1 MANVVEKWDF
11 CFQKVQDAA
20 SENSEESTTGFKN
33 VCVCFEKDNSGSS
46 DKDLGNYYN
55 TECLIW
61 IFMVFKR
68 SELFTYDSIISIFIL
83 DENSF
88 VDTILETTEKI
99 LLHAN
104 VFGKTLL
111 KNGEAKKMLI
121 LTSSIKLVKNK
132 VLFYKSVYGHKIK
145 KDYMEAELEETLQ
158 GLFTQVILNNFRISF
173 ESYIYEFHTR
183 LIRNSEPIRVQFESD
198 LSQI

>member
-1 MANVVEKWDF
+1 MWWKNGIFVFKKFKMQQVKIAKNRQQDSKMFAFVLKKITVVLLIKILVIIII
-11 CFQKVQDAA
+11 Q
-20 SENSEESTTGFKN
+20 
-33 VCVCFEKDNSGSS
+33 
-46 DKDLGNYYN
+46 
-55 TECLIW
+55 CLIW
-61 IFMVFKR
+61 IEWFLKGVKF
-68 SELFTYDSIISIFIL
+68 SHTTQLHISIFIL

-121 LTSSIKLVKNK
+121 LTSSVKLVKNK

-145 KDYMEAELEETLQ
+145 KDYMETELEDTIQ
-158 GLFTQVILNNFRISF
+158 GLFTQVILFCFQILF
-173 ESYIYEFHTR
+173 ESHMSTIY
-183 LIRNSEPIRVQFESD
+183 V
-198 LSQI
+198 

>member
-1 MANVVEKWDF
+1 MNIFSAVTASVANVVEKWDF

-55 TECLIW
+55 TVSHMDRADIV
-61 IFMVFKR
+61 VFKR
-68 SELFTYDSIISIFIL
+68 SEIFTYYSIIFIFIL

-145 KDYMEAELEETLQ
+145 KDYMETELEDTIQ
-158 GLFTQVILNNFRISF
+158 GLFTQVILFCFQI
-173 ESYIYEFHTR
+173 
-183 LIRNSEPIRVQFESD
+183 LFESD
-198 LSQI
+198 MCSIHV

>member
-1 MANVVEKWDF
+1 MDRV
-11 CFQKVQDAA
+11 
-20 SENSEESTTGFKN
+20 
-33 VCVCFEKDNSGSS
+33 
-46 DKDLGNYYN
+46 
-55 TECLIW
+55 
-61 IFMVFKR
+61 VFKR
-68 SELFTYDSIISIFIL
+68 SEIFTYYLIISIFIL

-158 GLFTQVILNNFRISF
+158 GLFTQVI
-173 ESYIYEFHTR
+173 
-183 LIRNSEPIRVQFESD
+183 
-198 LSQI
+198 

>member
-1 MANVVEKWDF
+1 MDRV
-11 CFQKVQDAA
+11 
-20 SENSEESTTGFKN
+20 
-33 VCVCFEKDNSGSS
+33 
-46 DKDLGNYYN
+46 
-55 TECLIW
+55 
-61 IFMVFKR
+61 VFKR
-68 SELFTYDSIISIFIL
+68 SEIFTYYSIISIFIL

-158 GLFTQVILNNFRISF
+158 GLFTQVILNNFRILF
-173 ESYIYEFHTR
+173 ESYIYEFHTC
-183 LIRNSEPIRVQFESD
+183 LIRI
-198 LSQI
+198 

>member
-1 MANVVEKWDF
+1 M
-11 CFQKVQDAA
+11 
-20 SENSEESTTGFKN
+20 
-33 VCVCFEKDNSGSS
+33 
-46 DKDLGNYYN
+46 
-55 TECLIW
+55 
-61 IFMVFKR
+61 
-68 SELFTYDSIISIFIL
+68 
-83 DENSF
+83 
-88 VDTILETTEKI
+88 DTVLETTEKI

-158 GLFTQVILNNFRISF
+158 GLFTQVILIS
-173 ESYIYEFHTR
+173 
-183 LIRNSEPIRVQFESD
+183 IRVQFESN
-198 LSQI
+198 SSPK

>member
-1 MANVVEKWDF
+1 MNIFSAVTASVANVVEKWDF

-46 DKDLGNYYN
+46 DKDLGNHYN
-55 TECLIW
+55 TESECLIW
-61 IFMVFKR
+61 IEW
-68 SELFTYDSIISIFIL
+68 SEIFIYHSIIFIFIL

-121 LTSSIKLVKNK
+121 LTSSVKLVKNK

-145 KDYMEAELEETLQ
+145 KDYMETELEDTIQ
-158 GLFTQVILNNFRISF
+158 GLFTQVILFCFQI
-173 ESYIYEFHTR
+173 
-183 LIRNSEPIRVQFESD
+183 LFESD
-198 LSQI
+198 MCSIHV

>member
-1 MANVVEKWDF
+1 M
-11 CFQKVQDAA
+11 
-20 SENSEESTTGFKN
+20 
-33 VCVCFEKDNSGSS
+33 
-46 DKDLGNYYN
+46 
-55 TECLIW
+55 
-61 IFMVFKR
+61 
-68 SELFTYDSIISIFIL
+68 
-83 DENSF
+83 
-88 VDTILETTEKI
+88 DTILETTEKI

-158 GLFTQVILNNFRISF
+158 GLFTQVILNNFRILF
-173 ESYIYEFHTR
+173 ESYIYEFHTC
-183 LIRNSEPIRVQFESD
+183 LIRIWF
-198 LSQI
+198 

>member
-1 MANVVEKWDF
+1 MNIFSAVTASVANVVEKWDF

-55 TECLIW
+55 TVSHMDRADIV
-61 IFMVFKR
+61 VFKR
-68 SELFTYDSIISIFIL
+68 SEIFTYYSIIFIFIL

-145 KDYMEAELEETLQ
+145 KDYMETELEDTIQ
-158 GLFTQVILNNFRISF
+158 GLFTQVILFCFQIF
-173 ESYIYEFHTR
+173 
-183 LIRNSEPIRVQFESD
+183 FESD
-198 LSQI
+198 S

>member
-1 MANVVEKWDF
+1 MKNVSIFMNIFSAVTASVANVVEKWDF

-61 IFMVFKR
+61 IEWFLKGVKF
-68 SELFTYDSIISIFIL
+68 SHTTQLHISIFIL

-111 KNGEAKKMLI
+111 KKWRGQKDVNFD
-121 LTSSIKLVKNK
+121 KLSKT
-132 VLFYKSVYGHKIK
+132 G
-145 KDYMEAELEETLQ
+145 
-158 GLFTQVILNNFRISF
+158 
-173 ESYIYEFHTR
+173 
-183 LIRNSEPIRVQFESD
+183 
-198 LSQI
+198 

>member
-1 MANVVEKWDF
+1 MKIFSAVTASVANVVEKWDF

-55 TECLIW
+55 TVSH
-61 IFMVFKR
+61 MDRVVFKR
-68 SELFTYDSIISIFIL
+68 SEIFTYYSIIFIFIL

-145 KDYMEAELEETLQ
+145 KDYMETELEDTIQ
-158 GLFTQVILNNFRISF
+158 GLFTQVILFCFQILFKSDM
-173 ESYIYEFHTR
+173 
-183 LIRNSEPIRVQFESD
+183 RVPYRYV
-198 LSQI
+198 